1 MKIKFISL
9 FTIIFFLIIFFL
21 FYKGLKNTN
30 IYVPNVDLKKDIP
43 IFKANYFDS
52 SQVKVSNEIFKKN
65 KFYLMN
71 IWASW
76 CIPCK
81 KEHPFLL
88 KLSEDYNIEI
98 VGLNYKDNEVNAKK
112 FLEELNNPYKVILT
126 DKDGTVAIE
135 WGAYGVPESFLI
147 YDQKIIKKFIGPL
160 NKNSLIEIKGLIQ

>member
-1 MKIKFISL
+1 MKIKFTSL

-52 SQVKVSNEIFKKN
+52 SQVKESNEIFKKN

-147 YDQKIIKKFIGPL
+147 YDQKIIKKYIGPL

>member
-30 IYVPNVDLKKDIP
+30 IYVPNVDYQKDIP
-43 IFKANYFDS
+43 IFKAYYFNS
-52 SQVKVSNEIFKKN
+52 SKVKVSNEIFKKN

-88 KLSEDYNIEI
+88 ELSKDYNLEI
-98 VGLNYKDNEVNAKK
+98 IGLNYKDKEVNAKK
-112 FLEELNNPYKVILT
+112 FLEELNNPYKEILI